1 MSEIEKALRKLVDE
15 LKKAY
20 PDCNIRVNFTV
31 SPKKPK
37 S

>member
-15 LKKAY
+15 LKKNY
-20 PDCNIRVNFTV
+20 PDCNIRVTFTV